1 MRLPLRAALL
11 LLLLTPSL
19 RAGLYWS
26 GETINELPSQWRG
39 YLVDQRLLRQV
50 AVKPAD
56 KQEPNP
62 ARAKYL
68 EEEAKLAKLARERAL
83 TADEAADLG
92 ALRVRLGDLTGALA
106 VLRPAQREHPQH
118 FRLAANLGTAAHLA
132 GDLDQAALAL
142 GQAVRLAPGKFQPA
156 EELHLKLV
164 RLRKTEP
171 ADAQGLDALF
181 GIRYVGPEGKY
192 QPGTLAPD
200 ERKKLSS
207 DALAG
212 AQMLGLW
219 LPADARLLWQL
230 GELAAAHGDVTTAA
244 AILDGCVTE
253 FSLRHPDLRE
263 HRQLMRAAAEKRQQ
277 EGAKP
282 QHETHAVAFKPR
294 SSRPLLNRADSTP
307 LPAVD
312 PRGINNLPWAVVTDT
327 TVDAKFRPTFPGYLK
342 ELNGKQVSLSG
353 FMQPFGDD
361 SECAAFMLIE
371 YPVGCWYCEMPA
383 VTGIVLVEL
392 PRDQTFTCRRG
403 LIKATGKLMLNSTDP
418 EGFLYTL
425 RDAQVA
431 PAKE

>member
-1 MRLPLRAALL
+1 MRLPLRATLL
-11 LLLLTPSL
+11 LLLLTPTL

-26 GETINELPSQWRG
+26 GETLNELPSQWRG

-50 AVKPAD
+50 AVKPMG

-62 ARAKYL
+62 ARVKY
-68 EEEAKLAKLARERAL
+68 EEEAAKLAKLAKERTL

-92 ALRVRLGDLTGALA
+92 ALLVRLGDVTEALA

-118 FRLAANLGTAAHLA
+118 FRLVANLGTAAHLA

-164 RLRKTEP
+164 RQRKTEP
-171 ADAQGLDALF
+171 ANSQGLDDLF
-181 GIRYVGPEGKY
+181 GIRFVGPEGKY

-212 AQMLGLW
+212 AQLLGLW

-253 FSLRHPDLRE
+253 FSLRHADLRE
-263 HRQLMRAAAEKRQQ
+263 HRQLMRTAAEERQR

-282 QHETHAVAFKPR
+282 QHEAHAVAFKPR
-294 SSRPLLNRADSTP
+294 SSRPLLNRADSAP

-312 PRGINNLPWAVVTDT
+312 PKGINNLPWAVVTDT
-327 TVDAKFRPTFPGYLK
+327 TVDTKFRATFPAYLK
-342 ELNGKQVSLSG
+342 ELDGKQVSLSG

-392 PRDQTFTCRRG
+392 PRDQTFTSRRG
-403 LIKATGKLMLNSTDP
+403 LLKATGKLMLNTTDP
-418 EGFLYTL
+418 ENFLYTL
-425 RDAQVA
+425 RDAQVV